1 MHLTSV
7 ATVAAAL
14 LGTTSALPQ
23 KLASRESSIV
33 KGKTFDRFVSI
44 WLENTDYDKAA
55 GDRES
60 CLHPERVKKQK
71 LIYRYSKS
79 QMGCK
84 PRHYPD
90 QL

>member
-14 LGTTSALPQ
+14 VGTTSALPQ

-60 CLHPERVKKQK
+60 CLYLEQQK
-71 LIYRYSKS
+71 IKANISIQPVSNGS
-79 QMGCK
+79 QAK
-84 PRHYPD
+84 ALP
-90 QL
+90 